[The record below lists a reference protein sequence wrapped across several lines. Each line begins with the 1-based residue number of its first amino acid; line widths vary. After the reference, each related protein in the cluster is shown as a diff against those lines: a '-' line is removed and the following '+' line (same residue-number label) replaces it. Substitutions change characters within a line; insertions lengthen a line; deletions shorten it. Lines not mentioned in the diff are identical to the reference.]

1 MRRNHFSW
9 TGFRRDRRGATGTTF
24 AILAIPTIAMMG
36 AGIDFGRAYNT
47 RSELQQAIDAAV
59 LAGARKYRETGNAS
73 QAQERILANF
83 AAFGRVNFPR
93 VTAVDGT
100 EVVPTIDF
108 VDVNGQNSTLKLEVS
123 VLVATPFMSVVG
135 INNVEVHAETSVR
148 LTGRKLE
155 MALMFDVTGSMDE
168 YTSGRQKIADAKDA
182 AKDLLDIVMPSSG
195 AFSTRLSLIPFSQ
208 RIKLDAETMA
218 AITGQPAIKS
228 IPHTTTQTT
237 TTYTISTSS
246 FDWLSW
252 SNCVKRLRDSYYKK
266 IGQDTSTA
274 QASAEAYCQTLETRI
289 NKKKTEY
296 KTPDIDQSTQSQE
309 HTTYTYEYIKPCVVE
324 RITSNSD
331 RRTSDEVPTT
341 GEYTAAYSTTPTA
354 NHNCPPNGT
363 AGKGTII
370 PLTTN
375 RERLIEA
382 IDNLQTGGYT
392 AGGLGTAWSWYTI
405 AGKWRSVW
413 TGDNIPSEDTDESV
427 MKAAVLMTDGEYNSC
442 NGSSGGCNTQARN
455 DAIAICQ
462 KMRDAGIQVWTIGFG
477 MSTNP
482 NDTARQTLVQCA
494 GEGRYFFPYNGD
506 ELRAAFQNI
515 GSQLVAGATGAR
527 VDR

>member
-1 MRRNHFSW
+1 MRTNTFTW
-9 TGFRRDRRGATGTTF
+9 AGFRHDRRGATGTTF

-47 RSELQQAIDAAV
+47 RAELQQAIDAAV
-59 LAGARKYRETGNAS
+59 LAGARKYRETGSAS
-73 QAQERILANF
+73 LANERILANF

-93 VTAVDGT
+93 VTGVNGQ
-100 EVVPTIDF
+100 EVVPLVNY

-123 VLVATPFMSVVG
+123 VMVATPFMSVVG
-135 INNVEVHAETSVR
+135 ISNVEVHAETSVR

-168 YTSGRQKIADAKDA
+168 YTNGRQKIADAKDA
-182 AKDLLDIVMPSSG
+182 AKDLLDIVLPASG

-208 RIKLDAETMA
+208 RIKLDGPTMA
-218 AITGQPAIKS
+218 AITNQPAVKE
-228 IPHTTTQTT
+228 IPHTTTETT
-237 TTYTISTSS
+237 TTYTIDSS
-246 FDWLSW
+246 DTDWKKW
-252 SNCVKRLRDSYYKK
+252 DDCVKRMRDSYYKK

-274 QASAEAYCQTLETRI
+274 QASAEAYCQTLETRV
-289 NKKKTEY
+289 KKGKTEY
-296 KTPDIDQSTQSQE
+296 KTPTINQQTQTEE

-324 RITSNSD
+324 RNTSDSN
-331 RRTSDEVPTT
+331 RRTSDELPTT

-363 AGKGTII
+363 AGKGTVI

-382 IDNLQTGGYT
+382 IDNLETGGYT

-405 AGKWRSVW
+405 AGKWRSLW

-442 NGSSGGCNTQARN
+442 NGSSGGCNTQAKA
-455 DAIAICQ
+455 DAVAICQ
-462 KMRDAGIQVWTIGFG
+462 KMRAAGIQVWTIGFG
-477 MSTNP
+477 MSTNV
-482 NDTARQTLVQCA
+482 NDPARQTLVQCA

-506 ELRAAFQNI
+506 ELRVAFQNI
-515 GSQLVAGATGAR
+515 GAQLVAGASGAR